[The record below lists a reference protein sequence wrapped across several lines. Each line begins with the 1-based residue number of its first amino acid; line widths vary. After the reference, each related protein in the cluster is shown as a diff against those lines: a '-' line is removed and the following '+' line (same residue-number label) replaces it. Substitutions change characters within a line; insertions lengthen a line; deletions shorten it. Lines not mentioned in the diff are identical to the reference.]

1 MGFPRQNYWSE
12 LQFPSIGDPPD
23 PGGESTFPA
32 LAVGFFITEPPGK
45 TVIGSGASLVAQQ

>member
-23 PGGESTFPA
+23 PGRESTFPA